1 MQYALLAILGVFS
14 LLAVKVPEG
23 TSPWVFYPV
32 SFLVAGGL
40 ITLTFLF
47 IRGKRP
53 EIYIG
58 IAGSILLV
66 VLLGGAVAIIA
77 HLPKP

>member
-1 MQYALLAILGVFS
+1 MQYALLALLGVFS

-23 TSPWVFYPV
+23 VSPFVFYPV
-32 SFLVAGGL
+32 SFLVAAGL
-40 ITLTFLF
+40 ITLAFLL

-58 IAGSILLV
+58 ILGSILLV
-66 VLLGGAVAIIA
+66 ILLGGAVTILAQ
-77 HLPKP
+77 LPKP